1 MVVSLY
7 VCQIPENVTKE
18 DLINVFSE
26 VSGYIDTRIK
36 IMSDKAKIAF
46 IDFEDEKNAKF
57 AKDTLQG
64 FKFTKDD
71 KGIIIK
77 FSENSR
83 HNKNNKNERNNNEK
97 NSNFGGRKRK
107 RFINNERN
115 KNSNNNENN
124 KNNTSTNNSKNP
136 TNNPI
141 EALVNNPLL
150 RLLEQSTN
158 QNQNVLLNNQN
169 NQSNQ
174 NQLLKN
180 LTLLASVQNTNFNN
194 TIQNNNLNLNNKLD
208 SLVKKYE
215 NVFLDFENLK
225 NHASNIVYVEG
236 IPIDAK
242 EREVAHIFRPFP
254 GYKSLR
260 LIQKEKN
267 GENTILCFADFEN
280 VIQSTICINTLQG
293 YRFDKNDLVG
303 LHCSYGVSKNKKH

>member
-115 KNSNNNENN
+115 KNLNNNENN

-225 NHASNIVYVEG
+225 NHASNIVYV
-236 IPIDAK
+236 
-242 EREVAHIFRPFP
+242 
-254 GYKSLR
+254 
-260 LIQKEKN
+260 
-267 GENTILCFADFEN
+267 
-280 VIQSTICINTLQG
+280 
-293 YRFDKNDLVG
+293 
-303 LHCSYGVSKNKKH
+303 